1 MGAEAAA
8 AAATRGAEAAAG
20 VMGVAAIRAAALVAA
35 AVGSAEA
42 TPVTGLCSAGLWMGG
57 AAPASP
63 HSRKHFE
70 HMSFVAE
77 RPKNPHPLAQGIDF
91 SADKGSI
98 LGTNARVMRKRRQS
112 ANSYILTLFLIRP
125 PCVAAERRPN

>member
-1 MGAEAAA
+1 MGAEAA

-20 VMGVAAIRAAALVAA
+20 VGVAAIRAAALVAA

-98 LGTNARVMRKRRQS
+98 LGTNARVMRNGVSLR
-112 ANSYILTLFLIRP
+112 ILTFLRYS
-125 PCVAAERRPN
+125 

>member
-1 MGAEAAA
+1 
-8 AAATRGAEAAAG
+8 
-20 VMGVAAIRAAALVAA
+20 MGVAAIRAAALVAA
-35 AVGSAEA
+35 VGPEA
-42 TPVTGLCSAGLWMGG
+42 TPFTGSGLCSAGLWMGG

-91 SADKGSI
+91 SADNSI
-98 LGTNARVMRKRRQS
+98 LVGTRV
-112 ANSYILTLFLIRP
+112 
-125 PCVAAERRPN
+125 E